1 MFILLFRL
9 LQHVVTRFIL
19 LCLWLALF
27 PFVAIAQDLPSPYLQ
42 ELFEL
47 ADKKNLHQQR
57 YWRLLL
63 HYRQDFLGGYTSEV
77 DDPGF
82 FHSKEGKTDPKAE
95 LQATLAQFFS
105 QELVGRSKQVAQ
117 CAFIARFQWLRDHL
131 HFDET
136 RLPFQKCERFENWFK
151 ELNPDSITMIFP
163 SAFMDNPASMFG
175 HSFLR
180 IDQQGQT
187 EHTRIL
193 AYTINFAAE
202 VPPDVGVEFVFKGIF
217 GGYQGFFSTIPYYV
231 KVQEY
236 RDIENRDIWEY
247 RLNFS
252 PEQIHRLLMHTWEM
266 GNAYFDYFF
275 FKENCAYHILSLLE
289 VADPQFH
296 LTDQFHFWTI
306 PADTIRLLIQREG
319 FVQRIS
325 YRPAGSTNL
334 KRKRAS
340 LQASERSWLHQLIQ
354 DPFLASDAAFL
365 QLPQARQTFLLDLAS
380 DYLRYKGRT
389 DQNMADVYKTKNQ
402 SVLLSRSQIKVPS
415 APFSVSPFTLSPEQ
429 GHETARMGVG
439 IGWRNDELF
448 EHIGIRAVYHDLLDP
463 DPGYTLDSQIELG
476 SLALRHYHRRN
487 QFRIEQF
494 TLANVM
500 SLAPIDSWF
509 RWPSWKVTI
518 EMNTVKTPSCDLC
531 SNGHFNVGAGGALET
546 HFFQREVF
554 FLFGEADANVSGAFD
569 ENHRVGGG
577 VSAGVMAN
585 VTDNWKWLASG
596 GYLGY
601 LFGDRS
607 DDVKIAVGQR
617 WTFAKNFAF
626 RTTFTHH
633 DRDNEF
639 LAVFHG
645 YF

>member
-1 MFILLFRL
+1 M
-9 LQHVVTRFIL
+9 
-19 LCLWLALF
+19 LF
-27 PFVAIAQDLPSPYLQ
+27 PFFPLAQASQSTYLQ

-47 ADKKNLHQQR
+47 AEKKNLHHQR
-57 YWRLLL
+57 YWHLLL
-63 HYRQDFLGGYTSEV
+63 HYRQNFSGGYTSEV

-82 FHSKEGKTDPKAE
+82 FLSEKGKTDPKAE
-95 LQATLAQFFS
+95 LQATLAHFFS
-105 QELVGRSKQVAQ
+105 QKLIGRSKQVAQ
-117 CAFIARFQWLRDHL
+117 CAFIARFQWLRYHL
-131 HFDET
+131 QFDES
-136 RLPFQKCERFENWFK
+136 RLPFQKCERFEHWLK
-151 ELNPDSITMIFP
+151 ELNPAFITLIFP
-163 SAFMDNPASMFG
+163 SAFMDNPVSMFG

-193 AYTINFAAE
+193 AYTINYAAE
-202 VPPDVGVEFVFKGIF
+202 VPPDFGIEFAFKGIF
-217 GGYQGFFSTIPYYV
+217 GGYQGLFSTIPYYV

-252 PEQIHRLLMHTWEM
+252 SEQIHRLLMHTWEM
-266 GNAYFDYFF
+266 GNAYFDYYF

-306 PADTIRLLIQREG
+306 PADTIRLLTQREG
-319 FVQRIS
+319 LVQDIS

-334 KRKRAS
+334 KRKRS
-340 LQASERSWLHQLIQ
+340 TLTISELTWLHQLIEK
-354 DPFLASDAAFL
+354 PSLAQRPEFR
-365 QLPQARQTFLLDLAS
+365 QLPKARQVFLLDLAS
-380 DYLRYKGRT
+380 DFLRYKSRT
-389 DQNMADVYKTKNQ
+389 AKNMENVYKSKNL
-402 SVLLSRSQIKVPS
+402 SILLRRSHIKIPS
-415 APFSVSPFTLSPEQ
+415 APFEVAPYTLSPEK

-439 IGWRNDELF
+439 LGWRNNEIF

-463 DPGYTLDSQIELG
+463 DPGYTPDSQIELG
-476 SLALRHYHRRN
+476 SLTLRHYHRRN

-494 TLANVM
+494 TFANVL
-500 SLAPIDSWF
+500 SLSPMDSWF
-509 RWPSWKVTI
+509 RRPSWKI
-518 EMNTVKTPSCDLC
+518 KFGMNTVKTRSCDLC
-531 SNGHFNVGAGGALET
+531 SNGHMNIGAGGAFET
-546 HFFQREVF
+546 HVFEREIF
-554 FLFGEADANVSGAFD
+554 FLFGETDINVSGAYE

-577 VSAGVMAN
+577 ISAGVVVN
-585 VTDNWKWLASG
+585 LTERWKWLISG

-607 DDVKIAVGQR
+607 DDVKISVAQR
-617 WTFAKNFAF
+617 WTLAKNLAF
-626 RTTFTHH
+626 RTTYTHH
-633 DRDNEF
+633 DRDNEL

>member
-1 MFILLFRL
+1 MIIHITLFCLGLFI
-9 LQHVVTRFIL
+9 
-19 LCLWLALF
+19 F
-27 PFVAIAQDLPSPYLQ
+27 PFVATAQDSPSTYLL
-42 ELFEL
+42 ELLEV
-47 ADKKNLHQQR
+47 ADKKILHQHR
-57 YWRLLL
+57 YWHLLL
-63 HYRQDFLGGYTSEV
+63 HYRQNFLGGYTSEV

-82 FHSKEGKTDPKAE
+82 FQSQEGKTDPQAE
-95 LQATLAQFFS
+95 LHATLEKFFS
-105 QELVGRSKQVAQ
+105 NEVVGRSKQVAQ
-117 CAFIARFQWLRDHL
+117 CAFIARFQWLRVQL
-131 HFDET
+131 EFDET
-136 RLPFQKCERFENWFK
+136 RLPFHKCERYEHWVK
-151 ELNPDSITMIFP
+151 ELNPASMTLIFP
-163 SAFMDNPASMFG
+163 AAFMDNPVSMFG

-193 AYTINFAAE
+193 AYTINYAAD
-202 VPPDVGVEFVFKGIF
+202 VPPDAGVEFAFKGMF
-217 GGYQGFFSTIPYYV
+217 GGYQGFFSTIPYYI

-247 RLNFS
+247 RLNLA
-252 PEQIHRLLMHTWEM
+252 PEHIHRLLMHTWEM
-266 GNAYFDYFF
+266 GNAYFDYYF

-289 VADPQFH
+289 VANPQFR

-306 PADTIRLLIQREG
+306 PADTIRLLIQHED
-319 FVQRIS
+319 FVQDIS

-340 LQASERSWLHQLIQ
+340 LQESEQFWLQQIIQ
-354 DPFLASDAAFL
+354 NPSQARDSEFLK
-365 QLPQARQTFLLDLAS
+365 LPQSRQTFLLDLAS
-380 DYLRYKGRT
+380 DFFRYKGRT
-389 DQNMADVYKTKNQ
+389 HSKQADEYKTKNQ
-402 SVLLSRSQIKVPS
+402 SILLKRSQIRVPS
-415 APFSVSPFTLSPEQ
+415 PPFPVAPFSLSPEQ
-429 GHETARMGVG
+429 GHETTRMGVG

-448 EHIGIRAVYHDLLDP
+448 EHIDIRAVYHDLLDP
-463 DPGYTLDSQIELG
+463 NPGYTPDSQVELG
-476 SLALRHYHRRN
+476 ALSLRHYHGRN

-494 TLANVM
+494 TLVNVL

-509 RWPSWKVTI
+509 RSPSWKISI
-518 EMNTVKTPSCDLC
+518 EMNTVKTRSCDLC

-554 FLFGEADANVSGAFD
+554 FLMGEMDANVSGAYD

-577 VSAGVMAN
+577 VSGGVVAN

-601 LFGDRS
+601 LIGDRS
-607 DDVKIAVGQR
+607 DDIKFSVGQR

-626 RTTFTHH
+626 RSTYTHH

-639 LAVFHG
+639 LAVIHG